1 MELFD
6 NLVAFDPSQRPSISE
21 IRKSK
26 WMQEINWELKDQLKN
41 ELNRREKIHEKN
53 RMLNNMNANKEIKG
67 NNGNCNNKCDKVK
80 NVDDILAKIKERKK
94 IEVVNDIKKQLF
106 PTNFNNNEKIE
117 KNNSIENKNETNLL
131 QNNKLNNNLTGFIHI
146 NANVKNMNSLM
157 TSLKGFFKNEGYN
170 LTKKDL
176 INSKME
182 ISNGEIDIGIT
193 FEKMYKVIKI
203 SFFVINGSKEDFVNF
218 KKIMKKINIKE

>member
-1 MELFD
+1 
-6 NLVAFDPSQRPSISE
+6 
-21 IRKSK
+21 
-26 WMQEINWELKDQLKN
+26 
-41 ELNRREKIHEKN
+41 
-53 RMLNNMNANKEIKG
+53 
-67 NNGNCNNKCDKVK
+67 
-80 NVDDILAKIKERKK
+80 
-94 IEVVNDIKKQLF
+94 
-106 PTNFNNNEKIE
+106 
-117 KNNSIENKNETNLL
+117 
-131 QNNKLNNNLTGFIHI
+131 
-146 NANVKNMNSLM
+146 M

-218 KKIMKKINIKE
+218 KKIMKKIYIKE

>member
-1 MELFD
+1 MK
-6 NLVAFDPSQRPSISE
+6 PIYY
-21 IRKSK
+21 
-26 WMQEINWELKDQLKN
+26 
-41 ELNRREKIHEKN
+41 KI
-53 RMLNNMNANKEIKG
+53 
-67 NNGNCNNKCDKVK
+67 
-80 NVDDILAKIKERKK
+80 
-94 IEVVNDIKKQLF
+94 
-106 PTNFNNNEKIE
+106 
-117 KNNSIENKNETNLL
+117 
-131 QNNKLNNNLTGFIHI
+131 NNNLTGFIHI